1 MEIVFWIIGIIA
13 LIVIGA
19 FVTARWVVR
28 KGHKGYIKGRDAI
41 RDRRDKKVQ
50 D

>member
-28 KGHKGYIKGRDAI
+28 KGHKGYTKGRNAI
-41 RDRRDKKVQ
+41 RDRRNKKV
-50 D
+50 

>member
-1 MEIVFWIIGIIA
+1 MEIAFWIIGIIA

-28 KGHKGYIKGRDAI
+28 KGHQGYTKTRDAV
-41 RDRRDKKVQ
+41 RERRDKKV
-50 D
+50 